1 MDSMNALSV
10 FGLMPENKAQIN
22 SFIQAAKNEILS
34 GEYNPIKVEVQLKI
48 MEELISGLRKDA
60 EIRNQLLT
68 ELDKYTEKTIAVYGT
83 DITKSSRTT
92 LDYSTCNDSELQ
104 NLQIEADEIN
114 AKVKARQEMLKN
126 IVPMS
131 VVNPETGEYLNPPS
145 KKTTEVITIKIK

>member
-1 MDSMNALSV
+1 MESMNALSV
-10 FGLMPENKAQIN
+10 FGLMPENKAQIT

-34 GEYNPIKVEVQLKI
+34 GQYNPIKVEVQLKI

-68 ELDKYTEKTIAVYGT
+68 ELDKYQEKTIAIYGT
-83 DITKSSRTT
+83 DITKSSRST
-92 LDYSTCNDSELQ
+92 LDYSTCNDSVLQ
-104 NLQIEADEIN
+104 DLQIEADEIN

-126 IVPMS
+126 VVPMS

-145 KKTTEVITIKIK
+145 KKVTEVISIKIK